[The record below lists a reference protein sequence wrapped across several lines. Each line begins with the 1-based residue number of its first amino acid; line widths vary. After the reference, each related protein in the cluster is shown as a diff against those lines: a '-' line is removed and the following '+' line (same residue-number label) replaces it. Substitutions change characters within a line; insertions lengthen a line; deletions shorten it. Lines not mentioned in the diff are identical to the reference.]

1 MSSANRNGCVTA
13 LHADGTCAVAEGLFD
28 GQPTRPA
35 NSGDTISLYTTGFG
49 TTAPT
54 ATDGRA
60 IDSPLPI
67 ESEVVVRFGD
77 VRAGVAFAGLI
88 APGLYQLAVIVPAV
102 DDGDV
107 SLTAGV
113 EGKRSQECALLT
125 GKL

>member
-1 MSSANRNGCVTA
+1 MA
-13 LHADGTCAVAEGLFD
+13 LHADGTRAVAEGLFD

-35 NSGDTISLYTTGFG
+35 NSGDTISLYATGFG

-77 VRAGVAFAGLI
+77 VRAGVACAGLI